1 MRNIFIFFIFLVISS
16 TTIAKEITW
25 VKFDFPPYYILYD
38 ADRGQGRDELI
49 IELLNSYMPDYKFSW
64 ANFPSSRVVA
74 EVGQPTNNYCILSL
88 FRTAERLKSIVFSK
102 TPSTLGFPP
111 QIAVKLSTYKKI
123 TKLSEVPPYSLQELL
138 QTEELKLGIAGGRSY
153 SPQLDNVLSQTKFS
167 EQLFIRSGPD
177 ALVNLM
183 KMMIKDRVD
192 MTIGYPDEHM
202 YLAKKL
208 GAAEQI
214 VILPLKEANQYS
226 LGYVGCSKNAWG
238 KQVIN
243 DINKALALVYRS
255 QHFATILKS
264 WLPIN
269 MHVNVIQ
276 LIDKLSLTNEI
287 LE

>member
-1 MRNIFIFFIFLVISS
+1 MF
-16 TTIAKEITW
+16 AKEITW

-74 EVGQPTNNYCILSL
+74 EVAQPTNNYCILSL
-88 FRTAERLKSIVFSK
+88 FRTEERLNSIAFSNR
-102 TPSTLGFPP
+102 PSTLGFPP

-123 TKLSEVPPYSLQELL
+123 AKLSELPPYSLQELL
-138 QTEELKLGIAGGRSY
+138 QIEELKLGIAGGRSY
-153 SPQLDNVLSQTKFS
+153 SPQLDNILSKSKFS

-183 KMMIKDRVD
+183 KMMIKGRVD
-192 MTIGYPDEHM
+192 MTMGYPDEHM

-226 LGYVGCSKNAWG
+226 LGYVGCSKNEWG
-238 KQVIN
+238 ERVVK
-243 DINKALALVYRS
+243 DINKALTLVYRS

-276 LIDKLSLTNEI
+276 LIDKLSLTNEV